1 MRTSQ
6 YLLSTLKE
14 TPADAEVIS
23 HQLMLRAGMIRKL
36 ASGLYTWLPTGVR
49 VLKKV
54 ENIVREEMNNAGAI
68 EVLMPVVQP
77 SELWQESGRWE
88 QYGPELLRI
97 ADRGDRP
104 FVLGP
109 THEEVITDLIRNEL
123 SSYKQL
129 PLNFYQIQTKFRDE
143 VRPRFGVM
151 RSREFLMKDAYSFHT
166 SQESLQETY
175 DAMYAAYSK
184 IFSRMGLDFRAV
196 QADTG
201 SIGGSASHEFQV
213 LAQSG
218 EDDVVFSDTS
228 DYAANIELAEAIAPK
243 EPRAAATQEMTLVDT
258 PNAKTIA
265 ELVEQFNLPIEKT
278 VKTLLVKAVEGSSFP
293 LVALLV
299 RGDHELNEVKAE
311 KLPQVASPLTF
322 ATEEEIRA
330 VVKAGPGSLGP
341 VNMPIPVVIDRTVA
355 AMSDFAAGAN
365 IDGKHY
371 FGINWD
377 RDVATPEI
385 ADIRNVVAGDPSPD
399 GQGTLLIKRGIEV
412 GHIFQLGTKYSEALK
427 ASVQGEDGRNQILT
441 MGCYGIGVTRVVA
454 AAIEQNYDER
464 GIVWPDAIAPFQVA
478 ILPMNM
484 HKSFRV
490 QELAEK
496 LYSELRAQGIEVLLD
511 DRKERPGVMF
521 ADMELIGIPHT
532 IVLGDRNLDNDD
544 IEYKYRRNGEK
555 QLIKTGDIVDY
566 LVKQIKADARKGP
579 EFRGPFLHGLY
590 KMDKPKAYCRLLL
603 PCFLLL
609 SACTVDIS
617 QPDSSATVVNAEAKT
632 WAVKFQHQSSFTE
645 QSIKEITEPDLKP
658 GDLLFSSSL
667 GVTSFGIRVFS
678 TSSVSH
684 VAIYLGDNNVAEAT
698 GAGVQIVSLKKAI
711 KHSDKLFVLRVPD
724 LTPQQATEITAFA
737 TKLKIAVITI
747 AALSNLFHLW

>member
-36 ASGLYTWLPTGVR
+36 ASGLYTWMPTGLR

-68 EVLMPVVQP
+68 EVSMPVVQP
-77 SELWQESGRWE
+77 ADLWQESGRWE
-88 QYGPELLRI
+88 QYGPELLRFV
-97 ADRGDRP
+97 DRGERP

-109 THEEVITDLIRNEL
+109 THEEVITDMVRNEI

-129 PLNFYQIQTKFRDE
+129 PLNFFQIQTKFRDE

-175 DAMYAAYSK
+175 DKMFAAYNK
-184 IFSRMGLDFRAV
+184 IFSRMDLDFRPV

-218 EDDVVFSDTS
+218 EDDVIFSNES
-228 DYAANIELAEAIAPK
+228 DYAANIELAEAVAPK
-243 EPRAAATQEMTLVDT
+243 GERAAPTEELRIIDT

-265 ELVEQFNLPIEKT
+265 ELTEQFNLPVEKT
-278 VKTLLVKAVEGSSFP
+278 VKTLLVHATKESGHA

-311 KLPQVASPLTF
+311 KLEMVASPLTF
-322 ATEEEIRA
+322 ATEAEIRA
-330 VVKAGPGSLGP
+330 VVNAGPGSLGP
-341 VNMPIPVVIDRTVA
+341 INMTVPVVVDRTVA
-355 AMSDFAAGAN
+355 MMSDFGAGAN

-371 FGINWD
+371 FGINWE
-377 RDVATPEI
+377 RDLPLPQV

-399 GQGTLLIKRGIEV
+399 GKGTLLIKRGIEV
-412 GHIFQLGTKYSEALK
+412 GHIFQLGTKYTEALK
-427 ASVQGEDGRNQILT
+427 ATVQGDDGRNQLMT

-454 AAIEQNYDER
+454 AAIEQNHDDR
-464 GIVWPDAIAPFQVA
+464 GIIWPDAIAPFQVA

-490 QELAEK
+490 KDLAES
-496 LYSELRAQGIEVLLD
+496 LYDSLRAKGIDVIMD

-521 ADMELIGIPHT
+521 ADMELIGVPHT
-532 IVLGDRNLDNDD
+532 IVIGDRNLDSDE
-544 IEYKYRRNGEK
+544 IEYKHRRSGDK
-555 QLIKTGDIVDY
+555 QMIKTGEIED
-566 LVKQIKADARKGP
+566 
-579 EFRGPFLHGLY
+579 
-590 KMDKPKAYCRLLL
+590 
-603 PCFLLL
+603 FLL
-609 SACTVDIS
+609 AR
-617 QPDSSATVVNAEAKT
+617 
-632 WAVKFQHQSSFTE
+632 
-645 QSIKEITEPDLKP
+645 IK
-658 GDLLFSSSL
+658 
-667 GVTSFGIRVFS
+667 R
-678 TSSVSH
+678 
-684 VAIYLGDNNVAEAT
+684 
-698 GAGVQIVSLKKAI
+698 
-711 KHSDKLFVLRVPD
+711 
-724 LTPQQATEITAFA
+724 
-737 TKLKIAVITI
+737 
-747 AALSNLFHLW
+747 